1 MEDEI
6 ETKIGPE
13 KKPFSKNIIIIIVII
28 FLVLTNV
35 VTATYFFIKQ
45 KDEQAPN
52 NNANIAVNTQPT
64 IDDNNNTPI
73 DETVPTTDEVLPEDK
88 TGGTITVEW
97 NEWPVKVKY
106 YEVFNDQKVAT
117 KLEALSV
124 FQRDWGTMGNYNYL
138 NLLDIY
144 KVGQIK
150 SGPYEGDSLYIVF
163 LAYQGMGIE
172 KLGYRVIKNNNGLI
186 YLTKYSYSYENG
198 YEKLFDKK
206 NNLITISNLEP
217 QEIIT
222 IPNSRIPLERA
233 NEDAIQMADEY
244 DNPKKLFLY
253 NNSNYIYRDTKSN
266 CFFVRANDGTAR
278 KYYLKFDFLGGKLEE
293 HSYAALPYK
302 LGILWSNGI
311 QNSDEYIYKPGGC
324 FFGCYNYPSYIKS
337 VDRLV
342 VIGAGPNGEKFYEPK
357 DKNTIIAE
365 GAKKGVYQTMYDEH
379 YQFFDQAQSK
389 EAKVSYEEFLAGHP
403 IIYWQDP
410 FGDFMEFRDAKFQP
424 MAECGKPVIYLYPEK
439 EMDVSVKVTP
449 TGGLS
454 ISDPYYGEG
463 WKVKAKPNGEI
474 YNYGDGKIYPYL
486 FWEGFGA
493 NYQTPASGFVVPRG
507 KVAEFLET
515 KLPQLGLKENEYKE
529 FMAYWLPKMQEKKYY
544 FISFMPQAEFDK
556 LAPLE
561 IYPQPDTVIRVFMDY
576 FGLDEYQSVRPQII
590 KTPERKGFTVVEWGG
605 TLGR

>member
-13 KKPFSKNIIIIIVII
+13 KKFFPKNIIILIVII

-35 VTATYFFIKQ
+35 VTATYFLIKQ

-52 NNANIAVNTQPT
+52 NNANIAVNTQP
-64 IDDNNNTPI
+64 IINDDNNTPS

-97 NEWPVKVKY
+97 NEWPVKVDVWRLFDYGVVDREKALDL
-106 YEVFNDQKVAT
+106 VN
-117 KLEALSV
+117 KLE
-124 FQRDWGTMGNYNYL
+124 
-138 NLLDIY
+138 IY
-144 KVGQIK
+144 KAGVIK
-150 SGPYEGDSLYIVF
+150 GGVYNSKELFLVVNWPEGPAFQPDL
-163 LAYQGMGIE
+163 
-172 KLGYRVIKNNNGLI
+172 YRVVKNDGEAILLVNHSSEYMEEAMKRIFKENHEIKI
-186 YLTKYSYSYENG
+186 A
-198 YEKLFDKK
+198 
-206 NNLITISNLEP
+206 NLEP
-217 QEIIT
+217 PSEIT
-222 IPNSRIPLERA
+222 IPNSNIKLKRSEGESTKFLTS
-233 NEDAIQMADEY
+233 Y
-244 DNPKKLFLY
+244 DSPKKIFLY
-253 NNSNYIYRDTKSN
+253 NGVDYVYKDKTDNCFIVKAGDGTIREYILELPFLDAVGDDNLYSNYNR
-266 CFFVRANDGTAR
+266 
-278 KYYLKFDFLGGKLEE
+278 
-293 HSYAALPYK
+293 PYK
-302 LGILWSNGI
+302 LNISWISGGSN
-311 QNSDEYIYKPGGC
+311 NNEYMIKRIGTC
-324 FFGCYNYPSYIKS
+324 ALGCYNYPDYAKNI
-337 VDRLV
+337 DQF
-342 VIGAGPNGEKFYEPK
+342 VIVGESSEEEVFYEAK
-357 DKNTIIAE
+357 DKNLFLAE
-365 GAKKGVYQTMYDEH
+365 GDKAGRSIYRAMYDEH

-389 EAKVSYEEFLAGHP
+389 EAKVSYEEFLAGRP

-424 MAECGKPVIYLYPEK
+424 MAECGKPVIYLYPER

-486 FWEGFGA
+486 FWEGFGV
-493 NYQTPASGFVVPRG
+493 NYQTPASGFVVPRE
-507 KVAEFLET
+507 KVAQFLES

-544 FISFMPQAEFDK
+544 FISFMPQVEFDK

-561 IYPQPDTVIRVFMDY
+561 IHPKPDTVIRVFMDY